1 MAMLGVLTLSTLAK
15 ADYAIYTIPGTDVQ
29 IPIAGE
35 THYNPGGTVTHRHP
49 RGTLYFGARDI
60 RVIKVPTPEQIYAK
74 KYRKVVSSKNVDEM
88 IELAAWTVRNG
99 MLAKCKA
106 LLGEAWKIDPEH
118 PRLKKLAAM
127 VQYIHRPV
135 SRSTTAETHLTE
147 YVKGSDMVISPSK
160 HFILLHNRDIAK
172 DPVTKKS
179 RAEMRLELLEQV
191 YETFFLT
198 FAFNGVYLRPPVEP
212 MEVVLFTQH
221 ADFLS
226 FASHATGSRSVAQ
239 LAGFYKPDDNV
250 AIFYDNAT
258 DKRREGL
265 IELVKAMRQT
275 KEDVKRTRIAGAGE
289 VIRLINALELLIDI
303 EREAAD
309 VATVSHECV
318 HQLAANTGM
327 FPRDG
332 YFIRWVHEGLAS
344 YFESS
349 TNGLWR
355 GAGVVDH
362 DRIDYYRILEGDPVR
377 GSLEFIVSDLGFLVE
392 ASLGDQLPAYGQAWA
407 LTHFLINKH
416 FDELVKFYKATHD
429 LKESEEE
436 TLKERNEKLLAKFQE
451 VFPDLPAL
459 ELEWRRYMRGLK
471 PTWRFWSSK
480 EGCRHAVNCDS
491 GQSRRILFACFSRQG
506 WYLSVVE
513 VSAGGRRVMGL
524 WDRLHGQACF
534 AGSAGL

>member
-1 MAMLGVLTLSTLAK
+1 MALWGVFALTSLVQ
-15 ADYAIYTIPGTDVQ
+15 ADYAIYTIPGTEIQ

-35 THYNPGGTVTHRHP
+35 THYNSGGTVTHRHP
-49 RGTLYFGARDI
+49 RGTLFFSARDI
-60 RVIKVPTPEQIYAK
+60 RVIKVPTPEMIYARK
-74 KYRKVVSSKNVDEM
+74 FRKVVDSDDVDGM

-99 MLAKCKA
+99 MLTRCKS
-106 LLGEAWKIDPEH
+106 LLSAAWKINPEH

-127 VQYIHRPV
+127 VQYINRPV
-135 SRSTTAETHLTE
+135 AKSASTESHLTD
-147 YVKGSDMVISPSK
+147 YVKGKDMMISSSK

-179 RAEMRLELLEQV
+179 RADMRLELLEQV

-239 LAGFYKPDDNV
+239 MAGFYMPENNV

-265 IELVKAMRQT
+265 IELVNAMRKT
-275 KEDVKRTRIAGAGE
+275 KEEVKRTRVAGAGE
-289 VIRLINALELLIDI
+289 VIRLMNALELLIDI

-407 LTHFLINKH
+407 LTHFLINQH

-429 LKESEEE
+429 LEESEEE
-436 TLKERNEKLLAKFQE
+436 TVKERSEKLLAKFKE
-451 VFPDLPAL
+451 VFPDLPSL

-471 PTWRFWSSK
+471 TDM
-480 EGCRHAVNCDS
+480 E
-491 GQSRRILFACFSRQG
+491 ILVEQG
-506 WYLSVVE
+506 
-513 VSAGGRRVMGL
+513 GL
-524 WDRLHGQACF
+524 
-534 AGSAGL
+534 